1 MGHPTPTRTYT
12 CTMTAGGIFKSVNY
26 IGIITEYYIMFHSTI
41 IPMRNNLSMYYFMLI
56 SIGSSRIHIVPRGV
70 CLDLTTGS
78 GYSERLSVAL
88 SYNCTW
94 IDGVR
99 YFKGRLKLVYQE

>member
-1 MGHPTPTRTYT
+1 
-12 CTMTAGGIFKSVNY
+12 
-26 IGIITEYYIMFHSTI
+26 MFHSTI
-41 IPMRNNLSMYYFMLI
+41 IPMRNNLFMYYFMLI
-56 SIGSSRIHIVPRGV
+56 PIGSSRIHIVPRGV